1 MGVNTRIYLAVA
13 TISLLL
19 VLDITF
25 TQHNNTILHESLAL
39 QDETEH
45 VKLYYDHIG
54 RMVIQAADLGLRG
67 YALVPEDRLGT
78 PMSHALAWKDSI
90 FDNVEVP
97 LKKMHYDMTQFHALR
112 DSINAY
118 VAFTFYM
125 RQLVDE
131 GRRDEF
137 TKLFLED
144 RGATLWFQYEQCEK
158 NINAFADLVHA
169 REHNRYEAALTRNL
183 RLQILLFILCVPTL
197 LYTAW
202 RTRQSFMLGEK
213 LRETE
218 ASRNAMLL
226 DQNTLLEH
234 QVMLRTREL
243 AAQNEEIIAQTEEL
257 ATHRDKLED
266 EVRARTQA
274 LEQNN
279 RELIDQNH
287 QLEQFSFIAAHNLRA
302 PLARIM
308 GIAML
313 LELTDDKEEQKTL
326 REQILTS
333 ANDLDEVI
341 KDLNVI
347 LELRRNTGNFSL
359 VDLHTSLERAEK
371 MLARELEQT
380 QARLVYDFTAA
391 PQLYAV
397 APYIDSILFNLVSN
411 AIKYRSPERTA
422 AIHLR
427 TLHQDDMIVLTV
439 EDNGLGVDLEKHG
452 KDIFNLYKRFHRKI
466 DGKGL
471 GLYLVRSQ
479 VTSMGGK
486 IEIESTPGQ
495 GTTFKIYL
503 RNSQSTL

>member
-1 MGVNTRIYLAVA
+1 
-13 TISLLL
+13 
-19 VLDITF
+19 
-25 TQHNNTILHESLAL
+25 
-39 QDETEH
+39 
-45 VKLYYDHIG
+45 
-54 RMVIQAADLGLRG
+54 
-67 YALVPEDRLGT
+67 
-78 PMSHALAWKDSI
+78 
-90 FDNVEVP
+90 
-97 LKKMHYDMTQFHALR
+97 
-112 DSINAY
+112 
-118 VAFTFYM
+118 
-125 RQLVDE
+125 
-131 GRRDEF
+131 
-137 TKLFLED
+137 
-144 RGATLWFQYEQCEK
+144 
-158 NINAFADLVHA
+158 
-169 REHNRYEAALTRNL
+169 
-183 RLQILLFILCVPTL
+183 
-197 LYTAW
+197 
-202 RTRQSFMLGEK
+202 MLGEK
-213 LRETE
+213 LREADAT
-218 ASRNAMLL
+218 RNAMLV
-226 DQNTLLEH
+226 DQNTLLER

-243 AAQNEEIIAQTEEL
+243 AAQNEEILAQTEEL

-266 EVRARTQA
+266 EVRTRTQA

-313 LELTDDKEEQKTL
+313 LELTEDKEEQNTL

-359 VDLHTSLERAEK
+359 VDLHTSLDRAEK
-371 MLARELEQT
+371 MLTRELEQT

-411 AIKYRSPERTA
+411 AIKYRSPERTP
-422 AIHLR
+422 AIHLH

-439 EDNGLGVDLEKHG
+439 ADNGLGVDLQKHG

-486 IEIESTPGQ
+486 IEVESTPGQ
-495 GTTFKIYL
+495 GTTFKIFL
-503 RNSQSTL
+503 KNSQSTL

>member
-1 MGVNTRIYLAVA
+1 VA
-13 TISLLL
+13 AIALLL

-39 QDETEH
+39 QAETEH

-54 RMVIQAADLGLRG
+54 RMVIQATDLGLRG
-67 YALVPEDRLGT
+67 YALVPEDRLGA
-78 PMSHALAWKDSI
+78 PMSHAFAWKDSI

-97 LKKMHYDMTQFHALR
+97 LKKMDYDMTQFHALR

-144 RGATLWFQYEQCEK
+144 RGAALWFQYEQCEK
-158 NINAFADLVHA
+158 NIKAFADLVHT

-202 RTRQSFMLGEK
+202 RTIQSFMLGEK

-218 ASRNAMLL
+218 ASRNAMLV
-226 DQNTLLEH
+226 DQNMMLER
-234 QVMLRTREL
+234 QVMVRTREL
-243 AAQNEEIIAQTEEL
+243 AAQNEEIIAQSEEI
-257 ATHRDKLED
+257 ATHRDRLED
-266 EVRARTQA
+266 EVRARTHA

-313 LELTDDKEEQKTL
+313 LEITDDKEEQNAL

-359 VDLHTSLERAEK
+359 VDLHTSLDRAEK

-391 PQLYAV
+391 PRLYAV

-411 AIKYRSPERTA
+411 AIKYRSPERTPT
-422 AIHLR
+422 IHLR
-427 TLHQDDMIVLTV
+427 TIHHDDTIVLTV
-439 EDNGLGVDLEKHG
+439 EDNGLGVDLQKHG

-486 IEIESTPGQ
+486 IEVESTPGQ

-503 RNSQSTL
+503 RNSQSAP

>member
-1 MGVNTRIYLAVA
+1 MGVNMRIYLAVA
-13 TISLLL
+13 TIAILL

-25 TQHNNTILHESLAL
+25 TQHNNAILHESLHL
-39 QDETEH
+39 QAETEQ

-54 RMVIQAADLGLRG
+54 RMVIQATDLGLRG
-67 YALVPEDRLGT
+67 YALMPEDRLGS
-78 PMSHALAWKDSI
+78 PMDHALSWKDSI
-90 FDNVEVP
+90 FDNVEKP
-97 LKKMHYDMTQFHALR
+97 LLKMHYDMTQFHALR

-118 VAFTFYM
+118 IALTFYM
-125 RQLVDE
+125 RKLIED

-137 TKLFLED
+137 NKLFLED
-144 RGATLWFQYEQCEK
+144 RGAALWFQYEQCEK
-158 NINAFADLVHA
+158 NIHTFANKVHSD
-169 REHNRYEAALTRNL
+169 EHNRYEEALARNL
-183 RLQILLFILCVPTL
+183 RLQVLLFILCVPTL

-202 RTRQSFMLGEK
+202 RTRKSFLLAEQ
-213 LRETE
+213 LREAE
-218 ASRNAMLL
+218 ATRNSLL
-226 DQNTLLEH
+226 VDQNMMLER

-243 AAQNEEIIAQTEEL
+243 AAQNEEIIAQSEEL
-257 ATHRDKLED
+257 ATHRDRLED
-266 EVRARTQA
+266 DVRARTHA

-279 RELIDQNH
+279 RELINQNH

-308 GIAML
+308 GLATL
-313 LELTDDKEEQKTL
+313 LEITEDKEEQAAM

-359 VDLHTSLERAEK
+359 IDFHVSLERAEK
-371 MLARELEQT
+371 MLTRELEQT
-380 QARLVYDFTAA
+380 DTRLTHDFTGA

-411 AIKYRSPERTA
+411 AIKYRSPERPP
-422 AIHLR
+422 AIHVR
-427 TLHQDDMIVLTV
+427 TVHQDDMILLTV
-439 EDNGLGVDLEKHG
+439 QDNGLGVDLQKHG

-479 VTSMGGK
+479 VTAMGGK
-486 IEIESTPGQ
+486 IEIESTPGA

>member
-13 TISLLL
+13 TIALLL

-25 TQHNNTILHESLAL
+25 TQHNNTILHESLML
-39 QDETEH
+39 QAETEH
-45 VKLYYDHIG
+45 IKLYYEHIG
-54 RMVIQAADLGLRG
+54 RMIIQAVDLGLRG
-67 YALVPEDRLGT
+67 YALVPEDRLGS
-78 PMSHALAWKDSI
+78 PMNHAAAWKDSI
-90 FDNVEVP
+90 FDNVEKP
-97 LKKMHYDMTQFHALR
+97 LLELHYDMTQFHALR

-125 RQLVDE
+125 RKLITD

-137 TKLFLED
+137 NKLFLED
-144 RGATLWFQYEQCEK
+144 RGAALWFQYERCEK
-158 NINAFADLVHA
+158 NIDFFVDMAQAD
-169 REHNRYEAALTRNL
+169 EHSRYEAALTRNL
-183 RLQILLFILCVPTL
+183 RLQVLLFMLCVPTL
-197 LYTAW
+197 VYTAW

-213 LRETE
+213 LREAE
-218 ASRNAMLL
+218 ATRNVMLV
-226 DQNTLLEH
+226 DQNIMLER
-234 QVMLRTREL
+234 QVLLRTREL
-243 AAQNEEIIAQTEEL
+243 AAQNEEIIAQSEEL
-257 ATHRDKLED
+257 ATHRDRLED
-266 EVRARTQA
+266 DVRARTQA

-313 LELTDDKEEQKTL
+313 LELTDDKEEQNAL

-359 VDLHTSLERAEK
+359 VDFHISLERAEK
-371 MLARELEQT
+371 MLARELEQSG
-380 QARLVYDFTAA
+380 ARLVYDFSAA

-411 AIKYRSPERTA
+411 AIKYRSPERA
-422 AIHLR
+422 PAIHIR
-427 TLHQDDMIVLTV
+427 TIHQDDMILLTV
-439 EDNGLGVDLEKHG
+439 EDNGLGVDLQKHG

-479 VTSMGGK
+479 TTAMGGK
-486 IEIESTPGQ
+486 IDVESTPGE

>member
-1 MGVNTRIYLAVA
+1 MRIYLAVA
-13 TISLLL
+13 TIALLL

-39 QDETEH
+39 QAETEQ
-45 VKLYYDHIG
+45 VKVYYDHIG
-54 RMVIQAADLGLRG
+54 RLVIHSIDLGLRG
-67 YALVPEDRLGT
+67 YALVPEERLGQ
-78 PMSHALAWKDSI
+78 PMLNALAWKDSI
-90 FDNVEVP
+90 FDNVERP
-97 LKKMHYDMTQFHALR
+97 LQKMHYDMTEFHALR

-118 VAFTFYM
+118 IAFAFEM
-125 RQLVDE
+125 RRLIEE

-137 TKLFLED
+137 IKQFRRD
-144 RGATLWFQYEQCEK
+144 RGAWLWGYYVTCEK
-158 NINAFADLVHA
+158 NIEDFADKVHVD
-169 REHNRYEAALTRNL
+169 EHNRYEGALARNL

-213 LRETE
+213 LREAE
-218 ASRNAMLL
+218 ASRNVMLL
-226 DQNTLLEH
+226 DQNMMLER
-234 QVMLRTREL
+234 QVQLRTREL
-243 AAQNEEIIAQTEEL
+243 AAQNEEIIAQAEEL
-257 ATHRDKLED
+257 ATHRDHLEA
-266 EVRARTQA
+266 EVRARTHA

-308 GIAML
+308 GIATL
-313 LELTDDKEEQKTL
+313 LELTDDKEEQNAL

-359 VDLHTSLERAEK
+359 VDFHTSLERAEK

-380 QARLVYDFTAA
+380 EARLVCDFTAA

-411 AIKYRSPERTA
+411 ALKYRSPERTP
-422 AIHLR
+422 AIHVR
-427 TLHQDDMIVLTV
+427 TVHYDDMILLTV
-439 EDNGLGVDLEKHG
+439 TDNGLGIDLQKHG

-479 VTSMGGK
+479 VTAMGGR
-486 IEIESTPGQ
+486 IEVESAPGQ
-495 GTTFKIYL
+495 GTTFKIFL
-503 RNSQSTL
+503 RNSTPLMQA

>member
-1 MGVNTRIYLAVA
+1 VAVIA
-13 TISLLL
+13 LLL

-39 QDETEH
+39 QAETEH

-54 RMVIQAADLGLRG
+54 RMVIQATDLGLRG
-67 YALVPEDRLGT
+67 YALVPEDRLGA
-78 PMSHALAWKDSI
+78 PMSHARAWKDSI

-97 LKKMHYDMTQFHALR
+97 LKKMDYDMTQFHALR

-137 TKLFLED
+137 AKLFLED
-144 RGATLWFQYEQCEK
+144 RGAALWFQYEQCEK
-158 NINAFADLVHA
+158 NIEAFADLVHA

-183 RLQILLFILCVPTL
+183 RLQILLFILCIPTL

-202 RTRQSFMLGEK
+202 RTIQSFMLGEK

-218 ASRNAMLL
+218 ASRNAMLV
-226 DQNTLLEH
+226 DQNMMLEH
-234 QVMLRTREL
+234 QVMERTREL
-243 AAQNEEIIAQTEEL
+243 AAQNEEIIAQSEEI
-257 ATHRDKLED
+257 ATHRDRLED
-266 EVRARTQA
+266 EVHARTHA

-313 LELTDDKEEQKTL
+313 LEITDDKEEQNAL

-359 VDLHTSLERAEK
+359 VDLHTSLDRAEK

-411 AIKYRSPERTA
+411 AIKYRSPERTP

-427 TLHQDDMIVLTV
+427 TLHHDDMIVLTV
-439 EDNGLGVDLEKHG
+439 EDNGLGVDLQKHG

>member
-1 MGVNTRIYLAVA
+1 MRIYLAVA
-13 TISLLL
+13 TITLLL

-39 QDETEH
+39 QAETEQ
-45 VKLYYDHIG
+45 VKVYYDHIS
-54 RMVIQAADLGLRG
+54 RLVIHSADIGLRG
-67 YALVPEDRLGT
+67 YALLPEERLGS
-78 PMSHALAWKDSI
+78 PMNNATAWKDSI
-90 FDNVEVP
+90 FDKVEAP
-97 LKKMHYDMTQFHALR
+97 LKKMHYDLTELRALR
-112 DSINAY
+112 DSVNAY

-125 RQLVDE
+125 RHLIDE

-137 TKLFLED
+137 NKLFNED
-144 RGATLWFQYEQCEK
+144 RGARLWYQYEQCE
-158 NINAFADLVHA
+158 NHIEAFADKVHA
-169 REHNRYEAALTRNL
+169 DEHARYEAALTRNL
-183 RLQILLFILCVPTL
+183 WLQILLFILCVPTL

-202 RTRQSFMLGEK
+202 HTRQSFMLGQK
-213 LRETE
+213 LHEAE
-218 ASRNAMLL
+218 ASRNIILM
-226 DQNTLLEH
+226 DQNMMLER
-234 QVMLRTREL
+234 QVQLRTREL
-243 AAQNEEIIAQTEEL
+243 AAQNEEIIAQAEEL
-257 ATHRDKLED
+257 ATHRDHLEA
-266 EVRARTQA
+266 EVHARTHA

-308 GIAML
+308 GIATL
-313 LELTDDKEEQKTL
+313 LELTEDKEEQNAL

-359 VDLHTSLERAEK
+359 VDFQTSLERAEK
-371 MLARELEQT
+371 MLTRELEQT
-380 QARLVYDFTAA
+380 DARLVSDFTAA

-411 AIKYRSPERTA
+411 ALKYRSPERTP
-422 AIHLR
+422 AIHVR
-427 TLHQDDMIVLTV
+427 TIHHDDMILLTV
-439 EDNGLGVDLEKHG
+439 TDNGLGIDLQKHG

-479 VTSMGGK
+479 VTAMGGK
-486 IEIESTPGQ
+486 IEVESTPGE

-503 RNSQSTL
+503 RNATPLNTDRI